1 MTIYFEEEG
10 ALALPLACRE
20 IAEKVIETALDL
32 TGCPYEAEVSLLLTM
47 DTQIQEMNTEFR
59 GIERATDVLSFPMI
73 EYPAPGEFGF
83 LKEREDCFD
92 PESGELSLGDIVISK
107 EKVLAQAEEY
117 GHSVLREYAF
127 LLVHSV
133 LHLTGYDHME
143 ESERSKMEEKQDEI
157 MKCLDILR

>member
-10 ALALPLACRE
+10 ELALPLACRE

-73 EYPAPGEFGF
+73 EYPGEFGF

>member
-1 MTIYFEEEG
+1 MTLYFEEEG
-10 ALALPLACRE
+10 EITLPLACRE
-20 IAEKVIETALDL
+20 TAEKVIETALDL

-47 DTQIQEMNTEFR
+47 NVQIREMNMQFR

-83 LKEREDCFD
+83 LEEDEECFN

-107 EKVLAQAEEY
+107 EKVISQADEY

-127 LLVHSV
+127 LIVHSV
-133 LHLTGYDHME
+133 LHLTGYDHIEEEERREME
-143 ESERSKMEEKQDEI
+143 AKQDEI
-157 MKCLDILR
+157 MRRLDILR

>member
-10 ALALPLACRE
+10 ELALPLACRE

-47 DTQIQEMNTEFR
+47 DTQIREMNTEFR

-143 ESERSKMEEKQDEI
+143 ESERSKMKEKQDEI